1 MKIYFFYTIH
11 KFNSK
16 NKYIFFI
23 IGNKINY
30 KYKIELIKIKN
41 LIIYVVFYSIIFI
54 SFFCIILEL

>member
-23 IGNKINY
+23 ILKNFI
-30 KYKIELIKIKN
+30 ILIKSKKNSEIKDFDFFNINISLN
-41 LIIYVVFYSIIFI
+41 LK
-54 SFFCIILEL
+54 